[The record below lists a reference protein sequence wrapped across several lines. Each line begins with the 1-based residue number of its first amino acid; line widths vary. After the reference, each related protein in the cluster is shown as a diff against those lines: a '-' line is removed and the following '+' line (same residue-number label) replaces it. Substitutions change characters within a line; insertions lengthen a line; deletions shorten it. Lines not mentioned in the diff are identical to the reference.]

1 MKKFLLISMSAGIL
15 AMAAF
20 LSSCDGDED
29 SFDAPTL
36 SLSQTEITASPGEEV
51 TVDIDA
57 STDGGFKDLVVKKM
71 WDDATQDEETFTT
84 LPANYSY
91 TVTEEDA
98 EHVLKLN
105 FTVTDNQG
113 KTASKD
119 LVITVELTP
128 TQILLKYDWKLTEEI
143 RKKTN
148 ENDIADAYTDD
159 VYRFNADGTYQKSIG
174 EKNDGFN
181 DLVHNYCF
189 YDLNENTN
197 ENTMRLL
204 MSSYDGWN
212 LVDKTD
218 TLTIVL
224 LDDTE
229 MHADVTYYDLDQL
242 DPTYDPVEEYQKR
255 FVAVAKGSNFDPYL
269 AGSEDDE
276 TGPVDHCTEVVFEN
290 D

>member
-20 LSSCDGDED
+20 LSSCDGDEE

-36 SLSQTEITASPGEEV
+36 SLSETAITASPGEEV

-57 STDGGFKDLVVKKM
+57 ATDGGFKNLVVKKL
-71 WDDATQDEETFTT
+71 WDGTAQDEETFTT
-84 LPANYSY
+84 LPSEYSY

-98 EHVLKLN
+98 DHILTLN

-119 LVITVELTP
+119 VVITVELTP
-128 TQILLKYDWKLTEEI
+128 RQILLKYNWKLTEEI

-159 VYRFNADGTYQKSIG
+159 VYRFNADGTYNKSIG
-174 EKNDGFN
+174 EKKDDFN
-181 DLVHNYCF
+181 DIWYNYCY
-189 YDLNENTN
+189 YDLN

-204 MSSYDGWN
+204 MSRTGAFAEE
-212 LVDKTD
+212 VTD
-218 TLTIVL
+218 TLDITI
-224 LDDTE
+224 LDETKL
-229 MHADVTYYDLDQL
+229 HADVTYYGLDVF
-242 DPTYDPVEEYQKR
+242 DETYDPVEEYEKR
-255 FVAVAKGSNFDPYL
+255 LVAVPKVGTFDPYL
-269 AGSEDDE
+269 PGATDDA
-276 TGPVDHCTEVVFEN
+276 TGPANMCAEVEFEN

>member
-1 MKKFLLISMSAGIL
+1 MSAGIL

-20 LSSCDGDED
+20 LSSCDGDEE

-36 SLSQTEITASPGEEV
+36 SLSETAITASPGEEV

-57 STDGGFKDLVVKKM
+57 ATDGGFKNLVVKKL
-71 WDDATQDEETFTT
+71 WDGTAQDEETFTT
-84 LPANYSY
+84 LPSEYSY

-98 EHVLKLN
+98 DHILTLN

-119 LVITVELTP
+119 VVITVELTP
-128 TQILLKYDWKLTEEI
+128 RQILLKYNWKLTEEI

-159 VYRFNADGTYQKSIG
+159 VYRFNADGTYNKSIG
-174 EKNDGFN
+174 EKKDDFN
-181 DLVHNYCF
+181 DIWYNYCY
-189 YDLNENTN
+189 YDLN

-204 MSSYDGWN
+204 MSRTGAFAEE
-212 LVDKTD
+212 VTD
-218 TLTIVL
+218 TLDITI
-224 LDDTE
+224 LDETKL
-229 MHADVTYYDLDQL
+229 HADVTYYGLDVF
-242 DPTYDPVEEYQKR
+242 DETYDPVEEYEKR
-255 FVAVAKGSNFDPYL
+255 LVAVPKVGTFDPYL
-269 AGSEDDE
+269 PGATDDA
-276 TGPVDHCTEVVFEN
+276 TGPANMCAEVEFEN

>member
-36 SLSQTEITASPGEEV
+36 SLSETAITASPGEEV

-57 STDGGFKDLVVKKM
+57 ATDGGFKNLVVKKM
-71 WDDATQDEETFTT
+71 WDGTAQDEETFTT
-84 LPANYSY
+84 LPSNYSY
-91 TVTEEDA
+91 TVTDEDA
-98 EHVLKLN
+98 EHILTLN

-128 TQILLKYDWKLTEEI
+128 MQILLKYNWKLTEEI

-148 ENDIADAYTDD
+148 ENDISDAYTDD
-159 VYRFNADGTYQKSIG
+159 VYRFNADGTYNKSIG
-174 EKNDGFN
+174 DKKDDFN
-181 DLVHNYCF
+181 DIWYNYCY
-189 YDLNENTN
+189 YDLNET
-197 ENTMRLL
+197 TMRLL
-204 MSSYDGWN
+204 MSRTGAFAEE
-212 LVDKTD
+212 VTD
-218 TLTIVL
+218 TLNITI
-224 LDDTE
+224 LDETKL
-229 MHADVTYYDLDQL
+229 HADVTYYGLDVF
-242 DPTYDPVEEYQKR
+242 DETYDPVEEYEKR
-255 FVAVAKGSNFDPYL
+255 LVAVPKVNTFDPYL
-269 AGSEDDE
+269 PGASDDE
-276 TGPVDHCTEVVFEN
+276 TGPANMCAEVEFEN